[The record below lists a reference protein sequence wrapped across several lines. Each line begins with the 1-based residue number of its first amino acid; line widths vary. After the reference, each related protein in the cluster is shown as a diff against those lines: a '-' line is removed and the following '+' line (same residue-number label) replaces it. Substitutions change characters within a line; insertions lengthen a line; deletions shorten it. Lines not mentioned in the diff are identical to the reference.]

1 MFDRWRFRNPE
12 CSLLN
17 LALSHHGRLPYLWL
31 CLRRR
36 PFYEYY
42 GDYELTLVACNELS
56 TRYVVHHRLWE
67 ETPTIIKCRWPRYR
81 LLSLS
86 HSIVINGALLV
97 LDLKSVRVASGGVEW
112 PLRSRSW
119 GKVRYPTITPVE
131 YSLVVFLS
139 TLVRACRL
147 ARNYRPWA
155 SILKSRW
162 YDSGFQCP
170 LLMFL
175 WSKCRQSFHTGTVLY
190 LTTNVTTWSFGHPEL
205 RLEVRL

>member
-1 MFDRWRFRNPE
+1 MNCRPGMSFTTDCERKR
-12 CSLLN
+12 LQ
-17 LALSHHGRLPYLWL
+17 LSSADVW
-31 CLRRR
+31 
-36 PFYEYY
+36 
-42 GDYELTLVACNELS
+42 
-56 TRYVVHHRLWE
+56 
-67 ETPTIIKCRWPRYR
+67 WPRYR

-97 LDLKSVRVASGGVEW
+97 LDSKSVRVASSGVEW

-119 GKVRYPTITPVE
+119 GKVHYPTITPVE

-147 ARNYRPWA
+147 ACNYRPWA

-175 WSKCRQSFHTGTVLY
+175 WSKCRQSFHTGTILDDQCDEV
-190 LTTNVTTWSFGHPEL
+190 VFWSSWT
-205 RLEVRL
+205 